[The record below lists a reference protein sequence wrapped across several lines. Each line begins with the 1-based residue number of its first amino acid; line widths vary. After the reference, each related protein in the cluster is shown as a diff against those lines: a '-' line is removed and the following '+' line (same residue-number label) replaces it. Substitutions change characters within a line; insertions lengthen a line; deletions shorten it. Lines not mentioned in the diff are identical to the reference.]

1 MKRFVVLILL
11 VLFPAYTQAAYTIKD
26 GKLISMHEIATLSVQ
41 EHYSLAKQA
50 LERKNWPEVIR
61 QSQVI
66 VKNFPGT
73 AFAWDCQFYL
83 GEAYFYLKELEFSN
97 RSFSIYLKQ
106 VAPKFFEQA
115 IEYKFQIA
123 QLFET
128 GDRLPLL
135 GINGMPKWMP
145 ATKEAIDIYDEVVMA
160 LPQHDLAVQALLGKG
175 KLLFKEKEF
184 KESIE
189 TFQTLIRRF
198 PKHPLACDSY
208 VAITRVYLTQS
219 KEEYPD
225 PDMLDLAEINAK
237 KFKEEFP
244 DHPKIAMIDQ
254 MLEEMKEL
262 FAGELYKTAQFYE
275 RTKKSGAAIIYY
287 SKIVSKYPMT
297 QISMKSQKRLES
309 LLPKIEKSHE
319 KEIEIL
325 RKESDLIVESSQE
338 LQNIK

>member
-1 MKRFVVLILL
+1 M
-11 VLFPAYTQAAYTIKD
+11 QAAYTIKD
-26 GKLISMHEIATLSVQ
+26 GKLINMHEIATLSVQ

-50 LERKNWPEVIR
+50 LERRNWPEVIR

-83 GEAYFYLKELEFSN
+83 GEAYFYLKELELSN
-97 RSFSIYLKQ
+97 RSFSAYLKQ

-115 IEYKFQIA
+115 IEYKFRIA
-123 QLFET
+123 QLFEA
-128 GDRLPLL
+128 GDKLSLL

-145 ATKEAIDIYDEVVMA
+145 AFREAIEIYDEVVMA

-175 KLLFKEKEF
+175 NLLFRQKEF

-208 VAITRVYLTQS
+208 MSITQIYLTQS

-225 PDMLDLAEINAK
+225 PDMLDLAEINAR
-237 KFKEEFP
+237 KFKSDFP
-244 DHPKIAMIDQ
+244 GHPKIENIDH
-254 MLEEMKEL
+254 MLAEMKEM
-262 FAGELYKTAQFYE
+262 FAQELYETAQFYE
-275 RTKKSGAAIIYY
+275 RTKKRGAAVIYY
-287 SKIVSKYPMT
+287 SKIVSKYPLT
-297 QISMKSQKRLES
+297 QISIKSQERLEA
-309 LLPKIEKSHE
+309 LLPKKEKTSE
-319 KEIEIL
+319 EGIEIL
-325 RKESDLIVESSQE
+325 KKESDLIVDASEQP
-338 LQNIK
+338 QNVQ